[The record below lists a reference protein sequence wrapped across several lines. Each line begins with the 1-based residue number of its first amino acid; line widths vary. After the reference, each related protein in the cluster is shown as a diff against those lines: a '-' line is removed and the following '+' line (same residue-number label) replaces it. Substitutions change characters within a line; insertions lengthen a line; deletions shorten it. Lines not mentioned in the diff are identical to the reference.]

1 MKFLIIILMFFVLG
15 SLLIISN
22 NNLFIY
28 NSEDVDKFSLFFLD
42 WVNKVFENLKSVTG
56 NVIELDWGPK

>member
-1 MKFLIIILMFFVLG
+1 MFFVLG